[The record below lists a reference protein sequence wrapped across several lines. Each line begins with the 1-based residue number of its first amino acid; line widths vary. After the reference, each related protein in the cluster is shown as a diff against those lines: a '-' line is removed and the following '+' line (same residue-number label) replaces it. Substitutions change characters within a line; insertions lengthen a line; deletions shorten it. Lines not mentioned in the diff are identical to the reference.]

1 MGKGVEGRMETKQA
15 LALALL
21 TSAIIVTL
29 INGPLT
35 IVKEMTP
42 LKAALR
48 AAFGHHWVGHSVILF
63 IVFLVLTIALIPV
76 YRGRGFTARLFTRMA
91 LLLAVSVAIML
102 VLILGFYLIE
112 FFA

>member
-1 MGKGVEGRMETKQA
+1 MGKSVESRMETKQA
-15 LALALL
+15 FALALL

-48 AAFGHHWVGHSVILF
+48 TAFGHHWVGHGVILF
-63 IVFLVLTIALIPV
+63 IVFLILTIALVSV
-76 YRGRGFTARLFTRMA
+76 YRGRTFTDRLFARLGW
-91 LLLAVSVAIML
+91 LCCWPPPW
-102 VLILGFYLIE
+102 
-112 FFA
+112 